1 MLTRVEDEVKAS
13 RLLFAFVFVLAAVV
27 LASAGTI
34 TGKVTGT
41 TGNAVVWVEAI
52 PGKTFPAP
60 PTPFTMD
67 QRGLVFQPHLLVVP
81 LGATVKFA
89 NDDTV
94 AHNVFWPSIGGDK
107 KAAHN
112 LGTYPMGQSK
122 EWKFEHAGVVPVLC
136 NVHPE
141 MSAYIVVAPTPYF
154 AQTDNQGN
162 FRIMNVPDGT
172 YKVSAWKE
180 GGKTETKPVTV
191 SGQTQ
196 LNFGSK

>member
-1 MLTRVEDEVKAS
+1 MKAS
-13 RLLFAFVFVLAAVV
+13 RLFVLTLVLVFAAAT

-34 TGKVTGT
+34 TGKVQGT
-41 TGNAVVWVEAI
+41 TGNAVVWVDAI

-60 PTPFTMD
+60 PTPYSMD

-81 LGATVKFA
+81 LGATVKFL

-94 AHNVFWPSIGGDK
+94 AHNVFWPNIGGDK

-112 LGTYPMGQSK
+112 LGTWPQGQAK
-122 EWKFEHAGVVPVLC
+122 EFKFEHAGVAPLLC

-141 MSAYIVVAPTPYF
+141 MSAYIVVTPTPYF

-172 YKVSAWKE
+172 YKVSAWRE
-180 GGKTETKPVTV
+180 GGKTETKSVTV
-191 SGQTQ
+191 SGQTKVD
-196 LNFGSK
+196 FGAGK